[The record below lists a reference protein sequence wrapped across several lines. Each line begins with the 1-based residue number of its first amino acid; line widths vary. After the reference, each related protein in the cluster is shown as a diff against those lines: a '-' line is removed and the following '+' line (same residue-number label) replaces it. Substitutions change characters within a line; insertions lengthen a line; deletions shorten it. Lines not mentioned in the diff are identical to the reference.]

1 MIVKVVNAADDATET
16 EIHLAGINQVAGE
29 AQAIVLTSAEPRD
42 ENTLEEQ
49 MKVSP
54 KTQTFKF
61 AGPKFTHSFPGNSL
75 TAMRVKAT
83 QPSAAK

>member
-1 MIVKVVNAADDATET
+1 VIVKVVNAAADATET

-42 ENTLEEQ
+42 ENTLEEPT
-49 MKVSP
+49 KVSP
-54 KTQTFKF
+54 QTQTLKL

-75 TAMRVKAT
+75 TAIRVKAF